1 MQRLFLFLYQYRAF
15 LTFLF
20 LELLCIWLIV
30 RNNPYQGAKFFNSS
44 NRYSAGVLQFSNSI
58 TDYFGLKKVN
68 EELAAENAALK
79 KQVNQLNQSLYS
91 LDIREIQDAEII
103 NQFDYI
109 DAKVIKNS
117 VRQLE
122 NYITINKGRD
132 SDIEPGM
139 AVIDNKGIVGKVKTV
154 SSHFSLVTSIL
165 HTDVLVSAKVK
176 RTGDLCTMKWDGL
189 SPYRAKILY
198 VPRHIQLQEGDTIV
212 TSGYNAVFPRDIPV
226 GTIADYQLSEES
238 PFYDITIELANDLNG
253 LSYVYLV
260 RNNLKMELDS
270 VQIDVM
276 EVQR

>member
-15 LTFLF
+15 LTFLL

-44 NRYSAGVLQFSNSI
+44 NRYAAGILQFSNNI
-58 TDYFGLKKVN
+58 TDYFGLKRVN
-68 EELAAENAALK
+68 EELAAENAKLK
-79 KQVNQLNQSLYS
+79 EQINQLNQGLYS
-91 LDIREIQDAEII
+91 LGVREIRDAEII
-103 NQFDYI
+103 NQFNYI

-132 SDIEPGM
+132 NNIEPGM

-165 HTDVLVSAKVK
+165 HTGVLVSAKLK
-176 RTGDLCTMKWDGL
+176 RTGDLCTMKWDGI

-198 VPRHIQLQEGDTIV
+198 VPRHIQLQEGDTIA
-212 TSGYNAVFPRDIPV
+212 TSGYNAVFPQDIPV
-226 GTIADYQLSEES
+226 GTIIDYELSEES
-238 PFYDITIELANDLNG
+238 PFYDITIELSSDLNG
-253 LSYVYLV
+253 LSYVYVV

-270 VQIDVM
+270 VQSEVM

>member
-44 NRYSAGVLQFSNSI
+44 NRYAAGVLQFSSSI

-68 EELAAENAALK
+68 QELAAENAALK

-154 SSHFSLVTSIL
+154 SAHFSLVTSIL

-226 GTIADYQLSEES
+226 GTITDYQLSEES
-238 PFYDITIELANDLNG
+238 PFHDITIELASDLNG
-253 LSYVYLV
+253 LSHVYLV
-260 RNNLKMELDS
+260 RNNLKTELDS
-270 VQIDVM
+270 VQIEIM